1 MFTGTPYTSEEYNK
15 SVTYLEDIFT
25 SETLK
30 DLRNGSLYS
39 MKEIRTSTYGLL
51 FSICHLV
58 KTPVINGLFFNLK
71 ANGGNYELYF
81 YSKGNEFWFNLIEL
95 PGKLK
100 MLSELIII
108 L

>member
-1 MFTGTPYTSEEYNK
+1 MFTGTPYTSEVYNK
-15 SVTYLEDIFT
+15 SVSYLEDIFT

-51 FSICHLV
+51 FSFCYLE
-58 KTPVINGLFFNLK
+58 KTPVIDGLFLKLK
-71 ANGGNYELYF
+71 ANGGNYELYL

-100 MLSELIII
+100 FFSELITI